1 MRKFIITGMAVAM
14 LAIPSV
20 ASADAP
26 NGDYFGSMKEGVA
39 WNNFGYQVTPENASL
54 IGEFSA
60 RSIQNGQFVSG
71 NEGPYDQ
78 TTTPGSRADAVQS
91 ELARTGLGRDGQ

>member
-1 MRKFIITGMAVAM
+1 MKKFILAGAAVVA
-14 LAIPSV
+14 LAVPAI

-26 NGDYFGSMKEGVA
+26 NGDYAASMKDGVV
-39 WNNFGYQVTPENASL
+39 WNNFGHQVTPENASI
-54 IGEFSA
+54 IGDWSA

-78 TTTPGSRADAVQS
+78 TTYPGSRADAVQT
-91 ELARTGLGRDGQ
+91 ALGH